1 MMSKL
6 LKFLKYAVLT
16 IVALVIIGVVLFV
29 YNTEIELAYN
39 KAFFEPPTTI
49 AGVAVGDS
57 RSDVVFRLGTGL
69 SGEDCTYCDE
79 NSMLWKL
86 GTESTPEYIQA
97 VFTNGLARTVTS
109 TSTAQTFGRRYVLN
123 NTERL
128 LDMLGEPDILAVSS
142 NLLNRRYT
150 YLEWG
155 VTLEY
160 AQNDLTSVMIGEVEW
175 RSTGDQ
181 GVGSEYSVMGKQI
194 CPGSDCPWD
203 DAGEL
208 KPGYEDKSYR
218 EFL

>member
-16 IVALVIIGVVLFV
+16 IVALVIIGVVLVV

-57 RSDVVFRLGTGL
+57 KSDVVFRLGAGL
-69 SGEDCTYCDE
+69 SGEDCTGCDE
-79 NSMLWKL
+79 NNMVWNL
-86 GTESTPEYIQA
+86 GTESTPEHIAVQFRNGLVSLIQA
-97 VFTNGLARTVTS
+97 AS
-109 TSTAQTFGRRYVLN
+109 PAQTFGRRYALN
-123 NTERL
+123 NTEGL
-128 LDMLGEPDILAVSS
+128 LDMLGEPDIFAVSS

-155 VTLEY
+155 VTFNY
-160 AQNDLTSVMIGEVEW
+160 AQNDLTAVMIGDSVW
-175 RSTGDQ
+175 RSTRDQ

-194 CPGSDCPWD
+194 CPGSDCPWN